1 MSPDDTD
8 DTPAWVPVG
17 KADALADGD
26 IIPVE
31 VAGRA
36 LIVFRDGDR
45 IGCLQR
51 KCLHQGGDLANGVI
65 LREHLICPVHGWKFS
80 TRTGV
85 HAESPETC
93 LARHD
98 VRVVD
103 GILEVDPT
111 PRRG

>member
-1 MSPDDTD
+1 MTTD

-51 KCLHQGGDLANGVI
+51 KCLHQGGDLAAGVI